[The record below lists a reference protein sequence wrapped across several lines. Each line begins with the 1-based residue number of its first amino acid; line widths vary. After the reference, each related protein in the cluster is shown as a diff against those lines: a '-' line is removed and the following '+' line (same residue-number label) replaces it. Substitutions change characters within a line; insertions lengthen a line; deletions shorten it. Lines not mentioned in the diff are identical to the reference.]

1 MARPLGVLGVCG
13 SLRKLSYNRGL
24 LEAARV
30 LAPDGMVITSFEAL
44 REIPPYDGDLDHEPL
59 PPAVA
64 ALKHA
69 IAAADGI
76 LFATPEYNYGIP
88 GVLKNAFDWASRP
101 PKATPLAGKPA
112 AILGASPGNFG
123 TVRAQLELRKA
134 LLSTGS
140 HAMLRPEFLF
150 ARCAEK
156 FDAESRLTDEPT
168 RGHLRTFLAAFA
180 AWIEKMRA

>member
-1 MARPLGVLGVCG
+1 MSRPLSVLGICG

-30 LAPDGMVITSFEAL
+30 LAPDGMVITTFEAL
-44 REIPPYDGDLDHEPL
+44 RDVPSYDGDLDHEPY

-64 ALKHA
+64 ALKNA
-69 IAAADGI
+69 VAASDGI

-88 GVLKNAFDWASRP
+88 GLLKNAFDWASRP

-112 AILGASPGNFG
+112 AILGASTGNFG
-123 TVRAQLELRKA
+123 TARAQLDLRKA
-134 LLSTGS
+134 LLSTAS
-140 HAMLRPEFLF
+140 YAMLRPELLL

-156 FDAESRLTDEPT
+156 FDAESRLTDEHS
-168 RGHLRTFLAAFA
+168 RELLRAFLAAFA
-180 AWIEKMRA
+180 EWIEKMRP